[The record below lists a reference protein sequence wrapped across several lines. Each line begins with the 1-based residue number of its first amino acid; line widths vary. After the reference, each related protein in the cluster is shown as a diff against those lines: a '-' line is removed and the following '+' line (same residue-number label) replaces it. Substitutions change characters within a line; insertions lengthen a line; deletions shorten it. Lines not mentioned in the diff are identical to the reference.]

1 MRHTDETACASRKS
15 TSVQHN
21 TFGLPCGVL
30 VVDCP
35 LHQGYKVSVVMAC
48 ASMIRLANSAGFQ
61 GRDGHETRRGWQSC
75 PYARHLRVEQ
85 LEPGGT
91 ASCATGGTADCR

>member
-1 MRHTDETACASRKS
+1 MKLQVESRKS

-35 LHQGYKVSVVMAC
+35 LPQAYNGFVIMALC
-48 ASMIRLANSAGFQ
+48 
-61 GRDGHETRRGWQSC
+61 ERR
-75 PYARHLRVEQ
+75 
-85 LEPGGT
+85 
-91 ASCATGGTADCR
+91 